1 MGNRQSRANEREND
15 HSLNYRPNILIPRYW
30 VVDHTTFTFPSIIAE
45 ERNIRFA
52 RDKNRIG
59 KKWRKKK
66 QQQHK
71 NRKLNNSKQH
81 TESKRQ
87 SCVVENLC
95 NETWKWN
102 KANINSTVSIRV
114 AFNRSVVCVCV
125 CAGTLA
131 GASVR
136 ANRHPPPFWRERTR
150 KIDTNESAY
159 NLQSV
164 LFYVIDITSDDSFNL
179 ILFSLCCRFSRLLPA
194 GSTLFQFAI

>member
-95 NETWKWN
+95 NETRQ
-102 KANINSTVSIRV
+102 ISIQQSQY
-114 AFNRSVVCVCV
+114 AWLSIDPLCVCVCV
-125 CAGTLA
+125 QALLRVQVCARIDIHRRFGE
-131 GASVR
+131 
-136 ANRHPPPFWRERTR
+136 RERER
-150 KIDTNESAY
+150 SIQTNPHIICNRCYFTWS
-159 NLQSV
+159 
-164 LFYVIDITSDDSFNL
+164 I
-179 ILFSLCCRFSRLLPA
+179 SRAMTHL
-194 GSTLFQFAI
+194 T

>member
-1 MGNRQSRANEREND
+1 M
-15 HSLNYRPNILIPRYW
+15 
-30 VVDHTTFTFPSIIAE
+30 
-45 ERNIRFA
+45 
-52 RDKNRIG
+52 
-59 KKWRKKK
+59 
-66 QQQHK
+66 
-71 NRKLNNSKQH
+71 KL
-81 TESKRQ
+81 E
-87 SCVVENLC
+87 
-95 NETWKWN
+95 NETRQ
-102 KANINSTVSIRV
+102 ISIQQSQY
-114 AFNRSVVCVCV
+114 AWLSIDPL
-125 CAGTLA
+125 CASTLA